1 MDIRKN
7 VVIVEDS
14 ASGKTSLTFMFEFK
28 EFPESY
34 IPTLLDEYFIDIKM
48 HGFTVNLHIIDT
60 AGEQLSF

>member
-7 VVIVEDS
+7 VVIVGDS
-14 ASGKTSLTFMFEFK
+14 ASGKTSLTCMFEFK

-34 IPTLLDEYFIDIKM
+34 ITTLLDKSFIDIEM
-48 HGFTVNLHIIDT
+48 HGFTINLHIIDT